1 MTARGAAREPRR
13 LDRARGRARR
23 GARRGERRDDP
34 PLVRRRGRSQ
44 PGVHRPRVRG
54 EVGAR
59 RDRGAADHAPGV
71 DDAPACARPS
81 PRPREPAPFS
91 EVMRLLDAAGY
102 TSVVATNCRQE
113 YRRYLREGDLLNVT
127 TRVAVVS
134 DEKTTALGV
143 GRFVD
148 EEMIYRDA
156 AGEEVARMT
165 FRLLKFK
172 PPARPARRS
181 AAPRPAPARRRPRP
195 AQSPDNA
202 FFWQGVAA
210 GELRIQRCTGC
221 KALRHPPGPMCPRC
235 HSLDWDYLAASG
247 RGHVYSFVVAHHPP
261 VPPFSYPNAIALI
274 ELDEGTRLVS
284 NLVGIDPADIAI
296 GLRVRVEFT
305 ARRRRAGS
313 PPVPARSL
321 LTGAPRAD
329 GSRPWISPPPKSSSR
344 SATSRGDLRRPR
356 HPRAAAR
363 AREAAASGSTP
374 SCGASSRARA
384 SPRSRFPRRT
394 AAAGSGCRS
403 CARCSRSRAATP
415 RPCRCSPP
423 RCSARCR
430 SPSSERPSSAS
441 AGCARSPSA
450 RRCSPRRCSSTRA
463 ASRARRARGRSR
475 AAESGGSTARSTA
488 SPPRTARA

>member
-1 MTARGAAREPRR
+1 VNPAMIRHWCDAVGDRNPVYTDPEFAAKSVHGAIVAPPTMLQAWSMAGLRPPEP
-13 LDRARGRARR
+13 
-23 GARRGERRDDP
+23 E
-34 PLVRRRGRSQ
+34 
-44 PGVHRPRVRG
+44 
-54 EVGAR
+54 
-59 RDRGAADHAPGV
+59 AAQ
-71 DDAPACARPS
+71 
-81 PRPREPAPFS
+81 PAPFS

-113 YRRYLREGDLLNVT
+113 YRRYLREGDLVHVT

-172 PPARPARRS
+172 PPAGGSTAQAASTTPARAVS
-181 AAPRPAPARRRPRP
+181 PRRRPRP

-221 KALRHPPGPMCPRC
+221 RALRHPPGPMCPRC
-235 HSLDWDYLAASG
+235 HSLDWDAITASG

-284 NLVGIDPADIAI
+284 NLVGIDPADVAI

-305 ARRRRAGS
+305 RVDDDLVL
-313 PPVPARSL
+313 PL
-321 LTGAPRAD
+321 F
-329 GSRPWISPPPKSSSR
+329 RP
-344 SATSRGDLRRPR
+344 D
-356 HPRAAAR
+356 
-363 AREAAASGSTP
+363 P
-374 SCGASSRARA
+374 S
-384 SPRSRFPRRT
+384 
-394 AAAGSGCRS
+394 
-403 CARCSRSRAATP
+403 
-415 RPCRCSPP
+415 
-423 RCSARCR
+423 
-430 SPSSERPSSAS
+430 
-441 AGCARSPSA
+441 
-450 RRCSPRRCSSTRA
+450 
-463 ASRARRARGRSR
+463 
-475 AAESGGSTARSTA
+475 
-488 SPPRTARA
+488 